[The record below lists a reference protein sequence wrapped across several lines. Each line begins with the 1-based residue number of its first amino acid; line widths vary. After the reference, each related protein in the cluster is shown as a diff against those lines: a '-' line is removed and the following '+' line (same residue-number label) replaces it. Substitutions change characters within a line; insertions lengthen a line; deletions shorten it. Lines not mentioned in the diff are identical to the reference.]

1 MADEVTDTIDLDA
14 VRSAHIEANP
24 LTYRTLTLYGRKWQ
38 IRKEPNTAT
47 LLRFSDGGGV
57 KGQVSFMLG
66 YVHAEERDA
75 FWEALEAD
83 EHLDEVLLEK
93 IVDVLMG
100 NGAAAPGGTPS
111 TSDAPSSNSGTNSTE
126 ASLPEPVLSPIL
138 G

>member
-14 VRSAHIEANP
+14 VRAAHIEANP
-24 LTYRTLTLYGRKWQ
+24 LTYRSLTLYGRQWR
-38 IRKEPNTAT
+38 IRQEPNTAT

-126 ASLPEPVLSPIL
+126 ASLPEPVLSPTL